1 MRYFFTIF
9 FSVFFVL
16 STMAQSGSIR
26 GTVLRNNGKPIVQA
40 SILLIEEQSGT
51 ISDNFGEF
59 KFDNIEAGEFT
70 LKVSYI
76 GMMTVEKKVIV
87 EASGNTD
94 VDFILEP
101 TSLSIEQVVVRD
113 NRGTRYSREES
124 DYVAKMPLKNIENPQ
139 AYSTVTEQLLKEQN
153 VTNFDDALKNAPG
166 VSKLWESTGR
176 GGDGAGYFSM
186 RGFSI
191 QPTLVNGLPGLT
203 NGSLDPANIERIE
216 VLKGPSGT
224 LFGSSLVSYGGLINT
239 VTKKPYKGFGGEA
252 SFTMGSF
259 GLNRIT
265 ADVNT
270 PLGENKEIVLRVNTA
285 FHSET
290 SFQDA
295 GFKKSFFVAP
305 TLAYTVNE
313 KLSFLVS
320 GEFLSS
326 EGTNQT
332 MLFLNRS
339 SPLEYDNMEELNY
352 NPKLSLTSNE
362 ISIRNPRYNL
372 NAKMSYKLSDSW
384 TSQTVVSRGSAQ
396 SSGYYTYLWDAALTT
411 GDFELY
417 LSDQNANTLST
428 DIQQNLIGDF
438 NIGTFRNRM
447 VIGLDYFNRNSI
459 TNSSGYVWVHNVTP
473 QGEVNYINYYT
484 GDTLAPRYLSRQS
497 IDGLLE
503 NASRNLSNTR
513 EEIYSAY
520 LSDVINITPSLSVM
534 ASLRVDHFINE
545 GSTIT
550 AGDGFSQTALS
561 PKFGVI
567 YQQVLNQ
574 LSLFANYQNG
584 FNNVA
589 PRQVADVDG
598 NNPRVKTFTPEQA
611 NQWEVGMKTH
621 LFADILTSTISY
633 YNINVFNKVLMDP
646 SNPNNSIQGGE
657 VESRGFEVDLVA
669 NPFPGLNL
677 IMGYGYNQS
686 EVIEGPESSTFEEE
700 GKRPGEAGPKN
711 LFNAWATYRFQN
723 NALRNFGVGFGANSA
738 SELLVMDSEAIGRF
752 IVPSYTV
759 LNASL
764 FYNHEDFE
772 VTLKL
777 DNLANKEYYKGWS
790 TINPQMPR
798 RFSASLRYTL

>member
-101 TSLSIEQVVVRD
+101 TSLSIEQIVVRD

-396 SSGYYTYLWDAALTT
+396 SSGYYTYLWDGALTT

-534 ASLRVDHFINE
+534 ASLRVDHFRNE

-567 YQQVLNQ
+567 YQPVLNQ